1 MWRLQQLPAMQKLLQ
16 RLIVLRKLQK
26 LRLQTQQVVLTLQ
39 LLQLQLQQLVPVAL
53 MHLL

>member
-16 RLIVLRKLQK
+16 PLVVLRKLQK

-39 LLQLQLQQLVPVAL
+39 LLQLQLRQLVPVAL